1 MASEVDLSVMKCVIP
16 NTSIVPNRISIGNI
30 YYRDKN
36 LVLDG
41 GRLVKGKVNKVEYGL
56 FYTDPL
62 LTDYAGIA
70 ELDLMKEVR
79 TNEQSVC

>member
-1 MASEVDLSVMKCVIP
+1 MAAEVDLSVMKCVIP

-41 GRLVKGKVNKVEYGL
+41 GRLVRVR
-56 FYTDPL
+56 
-62 LTDYAGIA
+62 LT
-70 ELDLMKEVR
+70 K
-79 TNEQSVC
+79 